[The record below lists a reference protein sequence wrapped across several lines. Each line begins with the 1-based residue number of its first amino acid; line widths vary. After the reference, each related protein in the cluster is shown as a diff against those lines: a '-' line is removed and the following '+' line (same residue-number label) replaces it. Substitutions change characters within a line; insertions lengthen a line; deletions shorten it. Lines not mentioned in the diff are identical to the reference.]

1 MNHHLDTAR
10 AIADERIREA
20 EQHRLARALHL
31 KSRAEAKSRRAR
43 LLLARL
49 GG

>member
-1 MNHHLDTAR
+1 MTYHLDTAR
-10 AIADERIREA
+10 AIIDERMREA
-20 EQHRLARALHL
+20 EQNRLARAVHA
-31 KSRAEAKSRRAR
+31 KNRAEAKTRRAR